1 MLKSSRAKLDMPSWA
16 HLQATYDLSKRECVL
31 RAANESSGGQPELF
45 IQISLLQVIEG
56 WKEPKAVEKERLRL
70 CWETESTSAVPTV
83 STLRPVW
90 KP

>member
-1 MLKSSRAKLDMPSWA
+1 MLKISRAMPDMPSWA
-16 HLQATYDLSKRECVL
+16 HLQAAYDLSKRECVL
-31 RAANESSGGQPELF
+31 RAADESSGGQPELL

-70 CWETESTSAVPTV
+70 GWETDSISGVPTA